1 MSTPAAWAPQRI
13 VERFFQFSLL
23 GMLASGFGA
32 VLGSGYMDWATVI
45 LAPAVLM
52 LRALMIAGV
61 WKARTLEV
69 PGRAVAAVTL
79 LYIGFYPLDY
89 FYISQGFLPAAVHLI
104 FFLGAVKI
112 LTAKTL
118 RDFTFVKVIAV
129 MALLAAAV
137 LSISPAFFAWLA
149 VFLLFTIATLSSGE
163 VVRSARLFLAAG
175 ETRRSF
181 SRAGLRA
188 FPRRLATLSFGLF
201 AGILVLT
208 AAMFFVLP
216 RTARAAF
223 QRFAPER
230 YHLPGFANEVTL
242 GEIGEIQQSSTPVMH
257 VYSQGDG
264 FLAVRWRGAA
274 LTHFDG
280 KRWFNPVAAEERL
293 RPERRR
299 VLLQTTAQT
308 RPGRRIE
315 YEVRL
320 SDIASDVLLVAGAP
334 QSLIIDVPVVWR
346 SPFGTLRVPRIN
358 IAGLRYAVSS
368 VLDEE
373 TEPAA
378 PLLPAER
385 IEALAVPPSLDE
397 RIPRLAADMTA
408 GLATPEQRAR
418 ALERRLRHDYG
429 YTLELLPAPVADP
442 LATFL
447 FVRKK
452 GHCEYFASAM
462 AVMLRTLGIP
472 SRVVTGFAS
481 GVYNPMTGWQVVRA
495 SDAHSWVEAWL
506 PQRGWVT
513 FDPTP
518 RDSAPSG
525 SSVWTRA
532 GLFLDAADQFWQDWV
547 VGYDFERQITL
558 AARMQES
565 GRSLRFSWLNGL
577 GDAAGG
583 IGKSARAA
591 RQYAGE
597 ILILFALAALAIFL
611 GPSLLRKLR
620 ADLQV
625 RRAQRGEAHASDA
638 TLLYERMLHTL
649 ERRGMR
655 KPPWLTP
662 AEFARVLPA
671 SELAMLVEDLTG
683 AYNEFRFGGRRDA
696 APRMV
701 RLLRRIETLESR

>member
-1 MSTPAAWAPQRI
+1 MTTAAPGAPQEV

-23 GMLASGFGA
+23 GMLASGYFA
-32 VLGSGYMDWATVI
+32 VLGSGYMDSATAI
-45 LAPAVLM
+45 LTLAALC

-61 WKARTLEV
+61 VKFEI
-69 PGRAVAAVTL
+69 PGRLVAAVTL

-89 FYISQGFLPAAVHLI
+89 FYISGGFLPAAPHLI
-104 FFLGAVKI
+104 FFLGSVKI
-112 LTAKTL
+112 LTAKTQ
-118 RDFTFVKVIAV
+118 RDFMFVKTIAV

-137 LSISPAFFAWLA
+137 LSVSLAFFAFLT
-149 VFLLFTIATLSSGE
+149 VFLLFSIATLSSGE
-163 VVRSARLFLAAG
+163 VVQSTRLFLSGG
-175 ETRRSF
+175 ETRRAL
-181 SRAGLRA
+181 SRSGLRA
-188 FPRRLATLSFGLF
+188 FPRRLGMLSFGLF
-201 AGILVLT
+201 GGILVLT
-208 AAMFFVLP
+208 AGMFFVLP

-230 YHLPGFANEVTL
+230 YHLPGFSNEVTL
-242 GEIGEIQQSSTPVMH
+242 GEIGEIKQISTPVMH

-264 FLAVRWRGAA
+264 YLAVRWRGTA

-280 KRWFNPVAAEERL
+280 KRWFNPPVAEERL
-293 RPERRR
+293 RPEGRR
-299 VLLQTTAQT
+299 VVLNTGLEN

-320 SDIASDVLLVAGAP
+320 TDIASDVIFVAGTP
-334 QSLIIDVPVVWR
+334 ESMILDVPVVWR
-346 SPFGTLRVPRIN
+346 SPSGTLRVPRIN
-358 IAGLRYAVSS
+358 GAGLRYAVSS
-368 VLDEE
+368 VLEE
-373 TEPAA
+373 ES
-378 PLLPAER
+378 PLTPQLSPDDRVA
-385 IEALAVPPSLDE
+385 ALAVPPLDE
-397 RIPRLAADMTA
+397 RIPRLALDMTA
-408 GLATPEQRAR
+408 GSATPEQRAR

-447 FVRKK
+447 FARKK

-472 SRVVTGFAS
+472 SRVVTGFLG

-506 PQRGWVT
+506 PRRGWVT

-518 RDSAPSG
+518 ADPAPASASLW
-525 SSVWTRA
+525 SRA
-532 GLFLDAADQFWQDWV
+532 GLVLDAADQFWQDWI

-558 AARMQES
+558 VARMQES
-565 GRSLRFSWLNGL
+565 GRQMRFNWLGDL
-577 GDAAGG
+577 GDAASEVGRG
-583 IGKSARAA
+583 LGAARA
-591 RQYAGE
+591 YAVE
-597 ILILFALAALAIFL
+597 LTILFALAAAAILF
-611 GPSLLRKLR
+611 GPGLLRKLR
-620 ADLQV
+620 ADLRV
-625 RRAQRGEAHASDA
+625 RRAQRGEAQASDA
-638 TLLYERMLHTL
+638 TLLYERMLRVLAH
-649 ERRGMR
+649 RGLQ

-701 RLLRRIETLESR
+701 RLLKRIETLEYR